1 MGRTRASTRPPMS
14 DDGGGPSASDGGSAG
29 SAGSAGDEGWER
41 VQRARSLDPSE
52 QEEANVAN
60 AEAQLDQ
67 LDQLDVGTRILD
79 MFDDHCNHMQ
89 RLASARQALL
99 GLRLVTHQDGNKA
112 TDGAI
117 AGECV
122 AFVRLP
128 SDRFIG
134 DARLRCVRAL
144 LAEIDERGASPSPSA
159 HSPLP
164 TPHSPPSH
172 PFFMPLLPALKGLRD
187 QIIKSAS
194 TTPSSGRAAACST
207 ARSGRCTARPS

>member
-1 MGRTRASTRPPMS
+1 MS